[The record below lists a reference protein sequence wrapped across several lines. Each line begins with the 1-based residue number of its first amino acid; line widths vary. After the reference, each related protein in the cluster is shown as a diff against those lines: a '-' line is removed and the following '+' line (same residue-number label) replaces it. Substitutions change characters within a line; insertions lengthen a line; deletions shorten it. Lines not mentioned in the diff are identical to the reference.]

1 TPVPIGLSGPN
12 QDALARGFP
21 NLEQHIAN
29 VKTHGIPVVVAINA
43 FKDDP
48 ASELEWL
55 RQQACRAGAAEA
67 AVSTHHAD
75 GGKGS
80 EDLARAVIRAAAS
93 PSSFSHLYDLAWPTK
108 RKIETIAM
116 KMYGASG
123 VSFDPQA
130 EQDMDLARQ
139 LGYEALPICMAKT
152 PLSLAR
158 PRPQGPPKGIHL
170 ADQRSAT
177 ARRRRISH
185 GRLFGD
191 SVDARAAEKTGGGA
205 DRPGCEDGPD
215 RGPILVVHR
224 CLR

>member
-1 TPVPIGLSGPN
+1 VKAGTPVPIGLSGPN

-80 EDLARAVIRAAAS
+80 KTLRER
-93 PSSFSHLYDLAWPTK
+93 SS
-108 RKIETIAM
+108 
-116 KMYGASG
+116 
-123 VSFDPQA
+123 V
-130 EQDMDLARQ
+130 
-139 LGYEALPICMAKT
+139 
-152 PLSLAR
+152 R
-158 PRPQGPPKGIHL
+158 PP
-170 ADQRSAT
+170 
-177 ARRRRISH
+177 RRRPSPIFMILP
-185 GRLFGD
+185 GRQ
-191 SVDARAAEKTGGGA
+191 SVKS
-205 DRPGCEDGPD
+205 RPLP
-215 RGPILVVHR
+215 
-224 CLR
+224 